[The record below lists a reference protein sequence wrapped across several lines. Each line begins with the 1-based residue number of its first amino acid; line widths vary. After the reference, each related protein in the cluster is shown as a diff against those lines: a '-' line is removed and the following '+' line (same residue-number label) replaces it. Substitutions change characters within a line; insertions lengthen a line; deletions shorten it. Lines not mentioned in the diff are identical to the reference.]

1 MQNFSHFEKKKR
13 QIYREE
19 TTETKSN
26 RKQKELGLSDRS
38 IWNLTFGFGHQSN
51 QSINSR
57 KPLQQIKKKSG
68 QIMTREKFCGYLFRV
83 MSRESAINWLMKCD
97 LIPNNSTTLNCSTVC
112 HCRGLSGGCLC
123 SLSTDDHQHRQR
135 HFRSIGFYS
144 FTEIWWQKRNFS
156 DGQRREENVGGN
168 GYQNSIWTQLTTPRS
183 HLLIRNFIFI
193 TIDGN
198 DLLQL

>member
-1 MQNFSHFEKKKR
+1 MPSRLPNPESETFFSTGPKYSNVAYKAELSSRAMTDKMAAVVSFCEVMDHRHHPLWVAKEKIRRKFLFPFFDFNLILIILMQNFSHFEKKKR

-26 RKQKELGLSDRS
+26 RKQNELGLSDRS

-112 HCRGLSGGCLC
+112 H
-123 SLSTDDHQHRQR
+123 
-135 HFRSIGFYS
+135 
-144 FTEIWWQKRNFS
+144 
-156 DGQRREENVGGN
+156 
-168 GYQNSIWTQLTTPRS
+168 
-183 HLLIRNFIFI
+183 
-193 TIDGN
+193 
-198 DLLQL
+198 